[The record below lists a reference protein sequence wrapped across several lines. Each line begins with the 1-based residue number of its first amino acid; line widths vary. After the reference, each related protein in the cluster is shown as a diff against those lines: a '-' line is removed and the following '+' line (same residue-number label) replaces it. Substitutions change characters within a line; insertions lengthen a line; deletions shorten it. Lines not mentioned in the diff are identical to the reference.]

1 MQAVRIND
9 IGSIE
14 QLLESNSSPDYN
26 KKDKHGYTPLHY
38 AAKFN
43 RSRIFE
49 LLLTKGKAGICASIR
64 TYSIQNNYYYNCNL
78 KIPLPQL

>member
-14 QLLESNSSPDYN
+14 QLLERNSPPDCN
-26 KKDKHGYTPLHY
+26 QKDKHGYTPLHY

-43 RSRIFE
+43 RCRIFE
-49 LLLTKGKAGICASIR
+49 LLLMKGKAGIIMHINSDV
-64 TYSIQNNYYYNCNL
+64 
-78 KIPLPQL
+78 